1 MGLARQISEYPKQSD
16 KVTTSVVAAGAAA
29 DSTINYYTD
38 MRDFS
43 GCASQLEFTAG
54 AGGGTINVTVFGTT
68 YEAQTEKDAS
78 ALAFQDVS
86 TTLLGAAAKTATYI
100 AIYSSGVAGQY
111 TWLKWVITVANKDAA
126 TAYNFRVNKTR
137 SGS

>member
-1 MGLARQISEYPKQSD
+1 MGLARQVSEYPKQND
-16 KVTTSVVAAGAAA
+16 RVTTSIVAAGDAV
-29 DSTINYYTD
+29 DSTINYYVD

-54 AGGGTINVTVFGTT
+54 AGGGTINVTVLATT
-68 YEAQTEKDAS
+68 YEAQDENGAS
-78 ALAFQDVS
+78 GLAYQDVS
-86 TTLLGAAAKTATYI
+86 SAVLGAASKSATYI
-100 AIYSSGVAGQY
+100 ASDSSGVAGQY
-111 TWLKWVITVANKDAA
+111 TWLKWVITVANKDAS